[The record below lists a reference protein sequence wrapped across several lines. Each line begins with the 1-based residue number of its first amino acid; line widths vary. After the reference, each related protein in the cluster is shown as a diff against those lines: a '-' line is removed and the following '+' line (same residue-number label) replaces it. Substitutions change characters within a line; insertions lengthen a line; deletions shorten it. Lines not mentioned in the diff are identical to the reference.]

1 MRAVGLARLE
11 PLQDALGVEHVA
23 ARDGRELVRGR
34 EELEAG
40 CAADPHDDD
49 YLTRMIGLKKREEA
63 VVEFQFFFLNMLMYF
78 PRVISFRSSIPS
90 S

>member
-11 PLQDALGVEHVA
+11 PLQDALGVEDVA

-49 YLTRMIGLKKREEA
+49 YLTRMFDA